1 MLRRMTV
8 PPSMPPPKLR
18 RRPPALRGRPLAL
31 TAIAAGLLCLAAS
44 QPAAASTHT
53 DRAATSAYLHAE
65 LRYLQALDAN
75 ATPALTSVRSLVAK
89 VSGECPQ
96 VLTGAPAIPNGG
108 RTTPAETKL
117 IEQESAI
124 RAEVLIALLRT
135 WLSTDTQATK
145 AFLAQTRTL
154 RWSNKRLTRA
164 VRKEAANAE
173 VLFLVGV
180 PDICSDARAWTA
192 SGYTRLAPGTTEAER
207 ALESNTGSQPSIEE
221 LLAPDET
228 PSLRKLARSFA
239 RLKNRI
245 SHHLLIALSSGPE
258 LFSAL
263 GFTGEGTTGGKP
275 IGEGHTAIG
284 TSFTISAERETESE
298 SSSGKQ
304 CRLPIETQ
312 EGDIVMS
319 GCIETGKIGVPE
331 ISCQQGRLPITMVTP
346 ASTASVSLLLSD
358 GRLIVSPVIP
368 IPTSLGGPLGYY
380 RQIVRGPSPIPVSL
394 TELDAGG
401 KPLAVIKLRRLVEC
415 TKHPVKLVAG
425 GPVAHGSV
433 PHGPSYTITV
443 GRYRYLGQIQ
453 KKLSITFGE
462 NGRGGSAGFG
472 LIGSPRASFDYAT
485 SCSGRPATLI
495 VAVLRSSKDTVF
507 ARTAGGLVALR
518 EAAIAPATKA
528 GAKIAYEAFT
538 EPPRELIVRNAA
550 GQTILTRTIG
560 RHFIGGC
567 AHGGSGAVGNLG

>member
-1 MLRRMTV
+1 MPGSGLPTGRGTSNALEQDAEIRFEIEVSELIVWLSVDRQQTQTFLSDVKQLRW
-8 PPSMPPPKLR
+8 SDAKLTR
-18 RRPPALRGRPLAL
+18 LVRV
-31 TAIAAGLLCLAAS
+31 
-44 QPAAASTHT
+44 
-53 DRAATSAYLHAE
+53 DATS
-65 LRYLQALDAN
+65 
-75 ATPALTSVRSLVAK
+75 
-89 VSGECPQ
+89 
-96 VLTGAPAIPNGG
+96 
-108 RTTPAETKL
+108 TKL
-117 IEQESAI
+117 I
-124 RAEVLIALLRT
+124 
-135 WLSTDTQATK
+135 
-145 AFLAQTRTL
+145 FLAP
-154 RWSNKRLTRA
+154 
-164 VRKEAANAE
+164 
-173 VLFLVGV
+173 V
-180 PDICSDARAWTA
+180 PALCADARGWAA
-192 SGYTRLAPGTTEAER
+192 SGYARLTPGTTELLRRLTREVGAGDQELGSTER
-207 ALESNTGSQPSIEE
+207 L
-221 LLAPDET
+221 
-228 PSLRKLARSFA
+228 LARSETPTTRRLA
-239 RLKNRI
+239 RSL
-245 SHHLLIALSSGPE
+245 SHVKQQVAQLLRAEAASIRGLNA
-258 LFSAL
+258 AL
-263 GFTGEGTTGGKP
+263 GFKIEEGPRREPLGRGT
-275 IGEGHTAIG
+275 TAIG
-284 TSFTISAERETESE
+284 TSFTVSAEMKGETGSQ
-298 SSSGKQ
+298 SSSGEE
-304 CRLPIETQ
+304 CPLPLEIE
-312 EGDIVMS
+312 EGATDTS
-319 GCIETGKIGVPE
+319 GCAEKARVGVPE
-331 ISCQQGRLPITMVTP
+331 IGCQQGRLPITMVTP

-394 TELDAGG
+394 TELDAEG
-401 KPLAVIKLRRLVEC
+401 KPVAVIKLRRLVEC